1 MCTRRAEDTRLQ
13 HPTRTLVSLDAGI
26 DEETVRAALPATT
39 DIQIVGVVRG
49 VDESWTTLQ
58 ETPAELLLIACTGY
72 SERALFL
79 IASTVRERPGIPV
92 VVLAHASPDGFLRRV
107 FEVGADDVVRLPE
120 SPEQVNFALQKVLA
134 RKRAASAIGENGHA
148 PLICVLGPKGGTGKT
163 VTSSNL
169 AVALALAGRSVS
181 AVDLDLQFGDLALA
195 MGVRPEKTMYDLV
208 QSGGSLDAGKLDA
221 YAMSHESGVRVLVAP
236 TRPDQASSI
245 GPEFLREVYPLLRA
259 TSDFVVLD
267 SSPGFTPEVISAIDA
282 STYIC
287 MIGTLDTLSLKNT
300 RLGLETLDLMG
311 YDPDRVVLV
320 LNRADSRVGIDDDD
334 VLAVVGRRPD
344 IRIPSD
350 VEVPRAVNEGRPI
363 VISKP
368 DSAAA
373 KGFRALADEFL
384 RREGHG
390 SVEPDVGEPERGD
403 SPQRVRGLA
412 GSLRSRNGNGNP
424 PEEALGEPRKRSRL
438 GSRRR

>member
-1 MCTRRAEDTRLQ
+1 MQ
-13 HPTRTLVSLDAGI
+13 HLTRTLVSLDAGI
-26 DEETVRAALPATT
+26 DEEVVRAALPAST

-58 ETPAELLLIACTGY
+58 ETPADLLLIACTGY

-79 IASTVRERPGIPV
+79 ISSAARERAGMPI
-92 VVLAHASPDGFLRRV
+92 VVLAHAAPDGFLRRV

-134 RKRAASAIGENGHA
+134 RKRAASSVGENGHA
-148 PLICVLGPKGGTGKT
+148 PMICVLGPKGGTGKT

-169 AVALALAGRSVS
+169 AVALAQAGKSVS
-181 AVDLDLQFGDLALA
+181 VVDLDLQFGDLALA

-208 QSGGSLDAGKLDA
+208 QSGGSLDAEKLEA
-221 YAMSHESGVRVLVAP
+221 YTMPHESGVRVLVAP

-245 GPEFLREVYPLLRA
+245 GPDFLREVYPALRS

-311 YDPDRVVLV
+311 YDPDRIILV
-320 LNRADSRVGIDDDD
+320 LNRAHSRVGIDEED
-334 VLAVVGRRPD
+334 VLAVVGRQPD
-344 IRIPSD
+344 VSIPSD
-350 VEVPRAVNEGRPI
+350 VEVPRAVNEGTPI
-363 VISKP
+363 VYARP
-368 DSAAA
+368 DSSAGKA
-373 KGFRALADEFL
+373 FRTLAQEFL
-384 RREGHG
+384 QREGDE
-390 SVEPDVGEPERGD
+390 STPEAGD
-403 SPQRVRGLA
+403 SRRRASGRGLL
-412 GSLRSRNGNGNP
+412 GSRGSSDVNGSNP
-424 PEEALGEPRKRSRL
+424 EVVQGEARRRLRL

>member
-134 RKRAASAIGENGHA
+134 RKRAASSLGDNGNA
-148 PLICVLGPKGGTGKT
+148 PMICVLGPKGGTGKT
-163 VTSSNL
+163 VTTSNL
-169 AVALALAGRSVS
+169 AVALAQAGRSVS

-208 QSGGSLDAGKLDA
+208 QSGGSLDSDKLNA
-221 YAMSHESGVRVLVAP
+221 YTMPHESGVRVLVAP

-282 STYIC
+282 STYVC

-300 RLGLETLDLMG
+300 RLGLETLELMG
-311 YDPDRVVLV
+311 YDPDRILLA
-320 LNRADSRVGIDDDD
+320 LNRADSRVGIGDED

-344 IRIPSD
+344 VRIPSD
-350 VEVPRAVNEGRPI
+350 VEVPRAVNEGTPI
-363 VISKP
+363 VLAKP
-368 DSAAA
+368 DSSAA
-373 KGFRALADEFL
+373 KAFRALAGEFL
-384 RREGHG
+384 QREGHESGPAKPGETRRSG
-390 SVEPDVGEPERGD
+390 SASG
-403 SPQRVRGLA
+403 RGLI
-412 GSLRSRNGNGNP
+412 GSRRSRDDNGTNP
-424 PEEALGEPRKRSRL
+424 ETAQGDARKGLRL

>member
-1 MCTRRAEDTRLQ
+1 MCPRRAEDTRLQ

-39 DIQIVGVVRG
+39 DIQIVGVVGG
-49 VDESWTTLQ
+49 VEESWMTLQ
-58 ETPAELLLIACTGY
+58 EPPAELLLVACTGY

-79 IASTVRERPGIPV
+79 ITSTVRERPGMPV

-134 RKRAASAIGENGHA
+134 RKRAAGLAGDNGNA
-148 PLICVLGPKGGTGKT
+148 PMICVLGPKGGTGKT

-169 AVALALAGRSVS
+169 AAALALAGRSVS
-181 AVDLDLQFGDLALA
+181 VVDLDLQFGDLALA

-208 QSGGSLDAGKLDA
+208 QSGGSLDADKLDA
-221 YAMSHESGVRVLVAP
+221 YTMPHESGVRVLVAP

-282 STYIC
+282 STYVC

-300 RLGLETLDLMG
+300 RLGLETLELMG
-311 YDPDRVVLV
+311 YDSDRIVLV

-334 VLAVVGRRPD
+334 VLAVVGKRPD
-344 IRIPSD
+344 VRVPSD
-350 VEVPRAVNEGRPI
+350 VEVPRAVNDGRPI
-363 VISKP
+363 VIAKP

-373 KGFRALADEFL
+373 KAFRALADEFL
-384 RREGHG
+384 RREGHEA
-390 SVEPDVGEPERGD
+390 VEPTPDESGRRDGTQ
-403 SPQRVRGLA
+403 SIRGLA
-412 GSLRSRNGNGNP
+412 ALRSRRSNGTTQQETP
-424 PEEALGEPRKRSRL
+424 REPRKRLR
-438 GSRRR
+438 

>member
-1 MCTRRAEDTRLQ
+1 VQ
-13 HPTRTLVSLDAGI
+13 HPTRTLVSLDTGI
-26 DEETVRAALPATT
+26 DEETVRSALPAGPE
-39 DIQIVGVVRG
+39 IQIVGVVRG

-58 ETPAELLLIACTGY
+58 ETPTDLLLIACTGY

-79 IASTVRERPGIPV
+79 IASTVRERAGLPV

-120 SPEQVNFALQKVLA
+120 SPEQVNFTLQKVLA
-134 RKRAASAIGENGHA
+134 RKRAARTIGENGDA
-148 PLICVLGPKGGTGKT
+148 PMICVLGPKGGTGKT

-169 AVALALAGRSVS
+169 AVALAQAGKSVS

-221 YAMSHESGVRVLVAP
+221 YVMPHPSGVRVLVAP

-282 STYIC
+282 STYVC

-300 RLGLETLDLMG
+300 RLGLETLELMG
-311 YDPDRVVLV
+311 YDSDRIVLV

-334 VLAVVGRRPD
+334 VLAVVGKRPD
-344 IRIPSD
+344 VRIPSD
-350 VEVPRAVNEGRPI
+350 VEVPRAVNEGMPI
-363 VISKP
+363 VLAKP

-373 KGFRALADEFL
+373 GAFRSLADEFL
-384 RREGHG
+384 RREGQEAIP
-390 SVEPDVGEPERGD
+390 VEA
-403 SPQRVRGLA
+403 VRGL
-412 GSLRSRNGNGNP
+412 S
-424 PEEALGEPRKRSRL
+424 
-438 GSRRR
+438 GSRRPRNDNGATPEAAPSENRKRIRLGARRR